1 MILVSL
7 GRTGSVKHPCRKSY
21 ATIFDSKIF
30 GSGKSQIL
38 DFFYRFMKLFE
49 FNQKLPS
56 QIGGFVSMSEN
67 GCGCMRGGTQVF
79 FLH

>member
-1 MILVSL
+1 
-7 GRTGSVKHPCRKSY
+7 
-21 ATIFDSKIF
+21 
-30 GSGKSQIL
+30 
-38 DFFYRFMKLFE
+38 MKLFE

-79 FLH
+79 YTKRYVSRKSQIFEFLTVL